1 MCSACRWVFVA
12 EIYTAERRVAV
23 HEAGHAVMA
32 YLVGRPFTT
41 ITVVADDDSYG
52 RVHCALPGDWFQP
65 DIKFT
70 SRVRTRIEDH
80 VMIAL
85 AGAETEG
92 HWIARSQDA
101 PDDWEDHLK
110 VGAAHDMSTAWDLA
124 SYACG
129 SAEETTAYI
138 EWLRQR
144 VLNKVGRWNTE
155 GEAPT
160 RGNDRFW
167 RLVNVL
173 ADAVVAAGTL
183 RWRQARNVLQTAD
196 RKWLDDKQRRVAS

>member
-1 MCSACRWVFVA
+1 VA
-12 EIYTAERRVAV
+12 EVYTDERRTAV

-32 YLVGRPFTT
+32 YLVRRPFTV
-41 ITVVADDDSYG
+41 ISVLADDDSYG
-52 RVHCALPGDWFQP
+52 RVQHALPGDWFQP
-65 DIKFT
+65 DIEVT
-70 SRVRTRIEDH
+70 RRVRTRIEHH
-80 VMIAL
+80 VMILL
-85 AGAETEG
+85 AGAEAEG
-92 HWIARSQDA
+92 HWVAQSQGA
-101 PDDWEDHLK
+101 PVDWEDHLK
-110 VGAAHDMSTAWDLA
+110 VGAAHDWSAAALLA
-124 SYACG
+124 DYACG
-129 SAEETTAYI
+129 SVEEASAYI

-155 GEAPT
+155 GEDPT